1 MERVSALACIMC
13 INNVLM
19 EGKDAKE
26 ARRVDGMSEIS
37 TGTKELLFLTKTRAE
52 NDQQQNRLKKE
63 LALRIDLVSSRFM
76 VSGALGKI
84 SRRCPRSDGPSDD
97 SFHLILLSPLWCPLL
112 WYSGQLPQSPTP

>member
-52 NDQQQNRLKKE
+52 NDQQQNRLKKN
-63 LALRIDLVSSRFM
+63 
-76 VSGALGKI
+76 
-84 SRRCPRSDGPSDD
+84 
-97 SFHLILLSPLWCPLL
+97 SP
-112 WYSGQLPQSPTP
+112 